1 MIALTL
7 SLAACLE
14 PHRPE
19 RVEPTFLEVALE
31 ASVATGTPEAPL
43 PFSSEPTTVDL
54 TVTALDRNADP
65 VNFTGTL
72 TLNVRP
78 GTLEN
83 LPWIEME
90 GSTWSG
96 SISYRNGF
104 GPTRIWVSDEGDL
117 DIESPR
123 EPSFAAGVS
132 EPLYYEIP
140 TLSELNTHEDP
151 EKNQLDGEFAE
162 VKCEGQDVRI
172 SAVGTNGFWATDM
185 ADAPSSYNSLFVY
198 TFSKPEPEVVV
209 GAQLGLL
216 TGNDQEYLGTTQ
228 FSFPTYEVTEAD
240 LVEPP
245 AALEITSEHCDSRDA
260 DANALE
266 PMESALV
273 TVNSA
278 TIPSS
283 FTAGDEDYSDYENYK
298 QWPIQAEGGECTFYV
313 SSKAACP
320 LFQPTA
326 GDNYA
331 SVTGMLNQVWG
342 KWILVVRSSDDL
354 PEGVCDPTAGGPPPQ
369 LPARPRPSLLQVTP

>member
-1 MIALTL
+1 
-7 SLAACLE
+7 
-14 PHRPE
+14 
-19 RVEPTFLEVALE
+19 
-31 ASVATGTPEAPL
+31 
-43 PFSSEPTTVDL
+43 
-54 TVTALDRNADP
+54 
-65 VNFTGTL
+65 
-72 TLNVRP
+72 
-78 GTLEN
+78 
-83 LPWIEME
+83 
-90 GSTWSG
+90 
-96 SISYRNGF
+96 
-104 GPTRIWVSDEGDL
+104 
-117 DIESPR
+117 
-123 EPSFAAGVS
+123 VS

-151 EKNQLDGEFAE
+151 EKNQLGGEFAE

-185 ADAPSSYNSLFVY
+185 ADAPASYNSLFVY
-198 TFSKPEPEVVV
+198 TFSKPQPEVVV

-228 FSFPTYEVTEAD
+228 FSFPTYEVTEEATVD
-240 LVEPP
+240 PP
-245 AALEITSEHCDSRDA
+245 AALEITSDHCASSRA

-283 FTAGDEDYSDYENYK
+283 FTEGDEDYDDYENYN
-298 QWPIQAEGGECTFYV
+298 QWPIQVEGGSCTFYV

-326 GDNYA
+326 NDNYA
-331 SVTGMLNQVWG
+331 PVTGMLNQVWD

-369 LPARPRPSLLQVTP
+369 LPPRPRPSLLQVTP